1 MIIDK
6 SRFPNLSGV
15 TVLLLVLLL
24 TSAGSATPE
33 FAVQYKQSCQL
44 CHHNPTG
51 GGMRA
56 LYGAQYFSYMD
67 LPWKPF
73 KNFQELEQI
82 QPKLNDNFQIGVDFR
97 SLYWNDIGET
107 ESDPDG
113 NSYLTMQGDLYFAF
127 TPNDNTMIY
136 VEKGLGSHF
145 EAFAQ
150 FQGLPATG
158 VIKAGRF
165 VPNYGWRFA
174 DHKSFVRD
182 ALGFSAN
189 PTKGISLIEDNGIE
203 IGFYP
208 MEWEFSLALTNGAPS
223 AIDGDDGKAVTAR
236 SAARFSLLDANVTIG
251 GSYRYNQIG
260 LSSPDLRYGGGF
272 WGFNRGRFTYI
283 GETDWILKDDKT
295 KLVATHKVDY
305 RIRQGWD
312 VSYSYDFYD
321 PDLDLKTG
329 IATRKRIASN
339 LYLTGYLELI
349 PAIEFNEENSI
360 KYTTTELQ
368 LHVWF

>member
-1 MIIDK
+1 MFSIIN
-6 SRFPNLSGV
+6 RFKILSLINILIIV
-15 TVLLLVLLL
+15 SISVSNV
-24 TSAGSATPE
+24 SATPE
-33 FAVQYKQSCQL
+33 FAVQYKQTCQL

-73 KNFQELEQI
+73 KDFEELEQI

-127 TPNDNTMIY
+127 MPSDKTFIY
-136 VEKGLGSHF
+136 VEKGLTSHF

-150 FQGLPATG
+150 FQGLPMAG

-165 VPNYGWRFA
+165 VPNYGWRFS

-182 ALGFSAN
+182 ALGFSAY
-189 PTKGISLIEDNGIE
+189 PTKGTPLVEDSGIE

-223 AIDGDDGKAVTAR
+223 TIDADDGKAVTAR
-236 SAARFSLLDANVTIG
+236 TAARFSLFNANVTIG

-260 LSSPDLRYGGGF
+260 LSSPDLRFGGGF
-272 WGFNRGRFTYI
+272 WGLNHGRLTYI
-283 GETDWILKDDKT
+283 GESDWILRNGKT
-295 KLVATHKVDY
+295 GYVTTHKVDY

-321 PDLDLKTG
+321 PDIDLKEG
-329 IATRKRIASN
+329 IATRSRIASN

-349 PAIEFNEENSI
+349 PAIEFNEDNNI